1 MCSSDLIVGHD
12 GTLLENIPTGD
23 ELFYLSH
30 KMGITSKLC
39 SLVFSLASTGQ
50 TFHEIEV
57 FLAQRYLDN
66 FSTRQCRYAR
76 HASDFFHENNI
87 VNKKECLKK

>member
-1 MCSSDLIVGHD
+1 
-12 GTLLENIPTGD
+12 
-23 ELFYLSH
+23 
-30 KMGITSKLC
+30 MGITSKLC

-76 HASDFFHENNI
+76 HASDFFHENNT
-87 VNKKECLKK
+87 VNKKECLKKFPSFDVWRPTPSSDTVLQCF